1 MTVKPEFWT
10 GDNASAFDD
19 ADVARLYRFR
29 PAYPPETFDVLAG
42 LVTGPRVA
50 LDAGTGTGGIARY
63 LAARVDRVDAVDP
76 AAAMLAEARRLP
88 HGDDPKIRWIHGPA
102 ETAPLSGPYGLITT
116 GQSLHWMD
124 WDAVLPRFASVLV
137 PGARLAIVDDPED
150 PEPWADELRP
160 IIQRYSI
167 MRDHHQFK
175 LIDALVER
183 GLFVREAEIRTASVP
198 FTQTVDEY
206 VSSFHARSSLARHR
220 IGAEA
225 ADAFD
230 RDLRALLSN
239 RTTIDR
245 RVAGRIVYGRPMA
258 Q

>member
-1 MTVKPEFWT
+1 MTVKPAFWT
-10 GDNASAFDD
+10 GEHASAFDD
-19 ADVARLYRFR
+19 AEVARLYRFR

-42 LVTGPRVA
+42 LMVGPRKV

-63 LAARVDRVDAVDP
+63 VVAHVDRVDAVDP
-76 AAAMLAEARRLP
+76 ALAMLAEARRLP
-88 HGDDPKIRWIHGPA
+88 HGDDPRIRWIHGPA
-102 ETAPLSGPYGLITT
+102 ETAPLDSPYGLITT

-124 WDAVLPRFASVLV
+124 WAAVLPRFASVLA

-150 PEPWADELRP
+150 PEPWAAELRP

-175 LIDALVER
+175 LIDALVEQ
-183 GLFVREAEIRTASVP
+183 GLFVREAEVRTVAVP
-198 FTQTVDEY
+198 FTQTADEY

-220 IGAEA
+220 IGREA

-230 RDLRALLSN
+230 LEVRALVGD
-239 RTTIDR
+239 RATIDR
-245 RVAGRIVYGRPMA
+245 SVAGRIVYGRPVA
-258 Q
+258 T